1 MEHNIGYS
9 EEDYLLKKLKYF
21 LNYELSSSSL
31 YFLSFVYFS
40 TFVFAI
46 IAAVIFTPFLVYVLY
61 KNRKYFWL
69 ILFFVFIIFPPLIIY
84 LINLKEMVLSV
95 ALYIEL
101 GLFYFYC
108 VVLRFVV
115 ADWVE
120 DIKAR
125 EFRKKYEA
133 EKEQK
138 KKMFEQQFEKLGS

>member
-31 YFLSFVYFS
+31 YLLSFVYFS
-40 TFVFAI
+40 TFVLAI
-46 IAAVIFTPFLVYVLY
+46 IAAVIFTPFLIYVLY

-69 ILFFVFIIFPPLIIY
+69 ILFFVFILFPPLIIY
-84 LINLKEMVLSV
+84 FTNLKEMVLSI

-120 DIKAR
+120 DVKAR

-138 KKMFEQQFEKLGS
+138 KKVFEQQFEKFGS

>member
-31 YFLSFVYFS
+31 YLLSFVYFS
-40 TFVFAI
+40 TFVLAI
-46 IAAVIFTPFLVYVLY
+46 IAAVIFTPFLIYVLY

-69 ILFFVFIIFPPLIIY
+69 ILFFVFILFPTLIIY
-84 LINLKEMVLSV
+84 FTNLKEMVLSI

-120 DIKAR
+120 DVKAK

-138 KKMFEQQFEKLGS
+138 KKVFEQQFEKFGN